1 MAGGCDDLRAVLH
14 LDGADFLETLLREV
28 TALSEQVHPTP
39 LEVLKL
45 KEVYL
50 KNITQTQL
58 KHFFEPDIKSALFDL
73 TALVGSNRNVE
84 VPSDCAAP
92 RQSGCQCCPG
102 HLSGT

>member
-1 MAGGCDDLRAVLH
+1 MAGGCGDLRAVLH

-50 KNITQTQL
+50 KNIKQTQL
-58 KHFFEPDIKSALFDL
+58 KHFS
-73 TALVGSNRNVE
+73 SR
-84 VPSDCAAP
+84 
-92 RQSGCQCCPG
+92 
-102 HLSGT
+102 H